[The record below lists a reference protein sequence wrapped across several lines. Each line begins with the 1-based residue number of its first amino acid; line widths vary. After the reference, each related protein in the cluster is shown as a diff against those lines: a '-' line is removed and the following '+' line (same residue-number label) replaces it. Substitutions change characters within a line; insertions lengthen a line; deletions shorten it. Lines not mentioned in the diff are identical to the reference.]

1 MKDFFINLE
10 TPTLNSNY
18 ANSLNELVVNI
29 NQNFAKIASLPFL
42 KGDSGVSIEVCDEVF
57 YSDDEEFTP
66 FACAV
71 INAIYGGDIPEDEY
85 KIDGHSSYEDL
96 KNIKTIPV
104 FYDKSQGKKYLTVPF
119 MFHDARKNY
128 LGEVINT
135 EHSMNFVD
143 MSTFVLGSGIYNGTE
158 WVWDMSK
165 HDFEP
170 KLYFNSNTQ
179 KFCWAIGS
187 QKTDIIAQGVEGQ
200 PGASVYAKYCQ
211 GILPENDHTYI
222 QITSILNDGE
232 LQGNEEADFN
242 TNINEHLSDGDFVIV
257 ELTSPHADLAF
268 GKVMTVGGVKCIPY
282 FENTTLYGAVNNI
295 TLKELLNR
303 VGKSVNTELDNVR
316 GLYVYEK
323 NEQTAKTDGTSRK
336 PHMFWVDNNE
346 GHLGML
352 KSEEDTIKNEPEL
365 GTNGVLNLDYD
376 KTKAKV
382 IDADLYTHVGDDP
395 KILSYGQDKADK
407 FELQQSPVDSGVSSG
422 VICFVPNPKVVYKEP
437 SALFNTAATQIDFG
451 STDSGSTGSSGS
463 GSATQTGTTATT
475 PTQAKTPSAQ
485 QAEFENALDINTYI
499 PSSTTETE
507 DNNKPKKNITM
518 GGMFEFALP
527 NLAVQSGEKLYNTK
541 QFVNTYTKNADPIT
555 VALQKVELNN
565 NKKVTDNT
573 SYGWRYYLDNLLL
586 ASPIEENVYVGTT
599 NNVLSIDYNNKT
611 YKANIVISVIQY
623 RVGYNS
629 NEELAFKQGTWLRN
643 KTIGGTTYTAAE
655 LEESYIDWY
664 KVADPQ
670 PSNATTLHYV
680 RFNAINDETHDGTY
694 TVGNYTNNNV
704 VTFFK
709 PMVPGKGD
717 VGTPTIPDTPQG
729 FTREDNDSTPSAP
742 IYYEKLDWTKHTFK
756 YKTTVTDVIYY
767 IVPMEELNSQETD
780 LFSVINSKGT
790 TDNITD
796 KLVCMKYRL
805 FFKENKSGN
814 ENINTIFYNP
824 LVEPIKGKG
833 ESAVPLCTPINSDG
847 TSQDDGTTKTFKLY
861 AGVSGIGQI
870 TTTGISNIC
879 FVVPNVQV
887 TLDTKTSP
895 QSSDIIAPIF
905 QNNDKTYLHPS
916 TEKVENVLGK
926 YNNYI
931 WCSGQIVSIA
941 EPQTKQIGPQTRLDH
956 YLVNKER
963 CAPGCGRM
971 LPQTPNQI
979 AGTKWLLPLTDTCKV
994 DSAKQYEFY
1003 TQKSNGAKINTLSTN
1018 LRDTDFQKISIGD
1031 VSLRYILEKDNGW
1044 YINDR
1049 RIVTEAVNT
1058 DGITY
1063 SKYTDDGYP
1072 VNNGGAS
1079 TENNGQGSVVT
1090 PGGGGKPQG

>member
-1 MKDFFINLE
+1 MKDFFINLK

-57 YSDDEEFTP
+57 YSDDEGFTP

-71 INAIYGGDIPEDEY
+71 INTIYGGDIPEDEY

-104 FYDKSQGKKYLTVPF
+104 FYDKLQGKKYLTVPF

-128 LGEVINT
+128 LGEIINT
-135 EHSMNFVD
+135 AHSMNFVD

-187 QKTDIIAQGVEGQ
+187 QKTEVIAQGVEGQ
-200 PGASVYAKYCQ
+200 PGASVYAKYCK
-211 GILPENDHTYI
+211 GVLPDNDHTYI

-232 LQGNEEADFN
+232 LQGNEEVDFN

-303 VGKSVNTELDNVR
+303 VGKSVNAELDNVR

-336 PHMFWVDNNE
+336 PHMFWVDNNG

-365 GTNGVLNLDYD
+365 GTNSVLNLDYD
-376 KTKAKV
+376 TTKAKV
-382 IDADLYTHVGDDP
+382 IDADLYTHASDDP

-407 FELQQSPVDSGVSSG
+407 LELQQSPVDSGVSSG

-437 SALFNTAATQIDFG
+437 SALFNAATAQIDFG
-451 STDSGSTGSSGS
+451 SNDNENTGDSGSESD
-463 GSATQTGTTATT
+463 TQTGTTAK
-475 PTQAKTPSAQ
+475 PVIPAKIPSAQ

-499 PSSTTETE
+499 PSSTTETD

-527 NLAVQSGEKLYNTK
+527 NLAVRDGEKLYNTK

-555 VALQKVELNN
+555 VTLQKVELNN
-565 NKKVTDNT
+565 NKELTDNT

-599 NNVLSIDYNNKT
+599 NNVLSINYNNKT
-611 YKANIVISVIQY
+611 YKANIIISVIQY

-629 NEELAFKQGTWLRN
+629 SEELAFKQGTWLRN
-643 KTIGGTTYTAAE
+643 KTIGGKTYTAIE
-655 LEESYIDWY
+655 LEENYVDWY

-670 PSNATTLHYV
+670 PSSATTSYYV
-680 RFNAINDETHDGTY
+680 RFNATNNETY

-704 VTFFK
+704 VTLFDS
-709 PMVPGKGD
+709 MVLDSNNQIQLP
-717 VGTPTIPDTPQG
+717 VTPQG
-729 FTREDNDSTPSAP
+729 FTREDNDNSPSAP
-742 IYYEKLDWTKHTFK
+742 IYYEKLDWTQRTFK

-767 IVPMEELNSQETD
+767 IVPMEELNSQEID
-780 LFSVINSKGT
+780 LFSVIKNKGT
-790 TDNITD
+790 TGNIAD

-814 ENINTIFYNP
+814 ENTNTIFYNP

-833 ESAVPLCTPINSDG
+833 NSTTPLCTLINGDG
-847 TSQDDGTTKTFKLY
+847 TSQADNTTKTFKLY
-861 AGVSGIGQI
+861 ADASGIGQI
-870 TTTGISNIC
+870 TATGISNIC
-879 FVVPNVQV
+879 FVIPRTQEYLKAVKANSLP
-887 TLDTKTSP
+887 
-895 QSSDIIAPIF
+895 
-905 QNNDKTYLHPS
+905 DKTYLHPS
-916 TEKVENVLGK
+916 TETVENALGK

-931 WCSGQIVSIA
+931 WCSGLIIS
-941 EPQTKQIGPQTRLDH
+941 TKELMLDPLY

-971 LPQTPNQI
+971 LPQTSNQI
-979 AGTKWLLPLTDTCKV
+979 AGTKWLLPLTDICKV
-994 DSAKQYEFY
+994 DSSKQYEFY

-1018 LRDTDFQKISIGD
+1018 LRDNDFQKVSIGD

-1063 SKYTDDGYP
+1063 SKYADDGYP
-1072 VNNGGAS
+1072 INNGSVSGDDD
-1079 TENNGQGSVVT
+1079 TPGSVVT
-1090 PGGGGKPQG
+1090 PGGGGIPQG

>member
-10 TPTLNSNY
+10 TPTFNSNY

-42 KGDSGVSIEVCDEVF
+42 KGDSGVSIEVCDEIF
-57 YSDDEEFTP
+57 YSEGEFTP

-85 KIDGHSSYEDL
+85 KIDGHNSYEDL

-135 EHSMNFVD
+135 EHSMNFMD

-187 QKTDIIAQGVEGQ
+187 QKTEVIAQGVEGK
-200 PGASVYAKYCQ
+200 PGASVYAKYCK
-211 GILPENDHTYI
+211 GILPDNDHTYI

-232 LQGNEEADFN
+232 IQGNDEADFN

-282 FENTTLYGAVNNI
+282 FENTTLYGAVNNV

-323 NEQTAKTDGTSRK
+323 NEQTAKTDGTIRK
-336 PHMFWVDNNE
+336 PHMFWADNNG

-352 KSEEDTIKNEPEL
+352 QSEEDTIKNEPEL
-365 GTNGVLNLDYD
+365 STNSVLNLDYD
-376 KTKAKV
+376 TTKAKV
-382 IDADLYTHVGDDP
+382 MDAGLYTHASDDT

-407 FELQQSPVDSGVSSG
+407 LELQQSPVDSGVSSG
-422 VICFVPNPKVVYKEP
+422 VICFVPNPNVVYKEP
-437 SALFNTAATQIDFG
+437 SALFNATAVQID
-451 STDSGSTGSSGS
+451 DSLNGNGSTGDSGS
-463 GSATQTGTTATT
+463 GSDTQNDTTAKPVT
-475 PTQAKTPSAQ
+475 PAKTPSAQ

-499 PSSTTETE
+499 PSSTTEPE

-527 NLAVQSGEKLYNTK
+527 NLAVQNGEKFYNTK
-541 QFVNTYTKNADPIT
+541 QFVNTYTKNTDPIT
-555 VALQKVELNN
+555 VTLQKVELNN
-565 NKKVTDNT
+565 NKELTDNT
-573 SYGWRYYLDNLLL
+573 SCGWRYYLDNLLL

-629 NEELAFKQGTWLRN
+629 SEELAFKQGTWLRN
-643 KTIGGTTYTAAE
+643 KTIGNTPYTAAE
-655 LEESYIDWY
+655 LEENYVDWY

-670 PSNATTLHYV
+670 PTDKTMNYYARFNATT
-680 RFNAINDETHDGTY
+680 EKY
-694 TVGNYTNNNV
+694 TVGNYTNNNI
-704 VTFFK
+704 VTLFK
-709 PMVPGKGD
+709 TNAIT
-717 VGTPTIPDTPQG
+717 TPDG
-729 FTREDNDSTPSAP
+729 FTKETDNGTP
-742 IYYEKLDWTKHTFK
+742 IYYEKLSWTNRTFK

-767 IVPMEELNSQETD
+767 IVPMEEHNSQETD
-780 LFSVINSKGT
+780 LFSVINSKGAT
-790 TDNITD
+790 NGTVD

-814 ENINTIFYNP
+814 ENTNTVFYNP
-824 LVEPIKGKG
+824 LSEPIKGTTSLCG
-833 ESAVPLCTPINSDG
+833 E
-847 TSQDDGTTKTFKLY
+847 
-861 AGVSGIGQI
+861 I
-870 TTTGISNIC
+870 TTQTENNIFALYNTTLNNLQNVC
-879 FVVPNVQV
+879 FVVPRNSEYLKTLKSNNVISI
-887 TLDTKTSP
+887 TP
-895 QSSDIIAPIF
+895 
-905 QNNDKTYLHPS
+905 DKTYLHPS
-916 TEKVENVLGK
+916 VVNVETALGK

-931 WCSGQIVSIA
+931 WCSGQIVSSK
-941 EPQTKQIGPQTRLDH
+941 ESKNDSLKPY

-963 CAPGCGRM
+963 CAPSCGRM
-971 LPQTPNQI
+971 LPQTSNQI
-979 AGTKWLLPLTDTCKV
+979 TGTKWVLPLIDTCKV
-994 DSAKQYEFY
+994 DSSKQYEFY
-1003 TQKSNGAKINTLSTN
+1003 TQKPNGTKINTLSTN
-1018 LRDTDFQKISIGD
+1018 LRDDDFQKVSIGD

-1063 SKYTDDGYP
+1063 SKYIDDGYP
-1072 VNNGGAS
+1072 INNGGAS
-1079 TENNGQGSVVT
+1079 TDNNNPGSSVT
-1090 PGGGGKPQG
+1090 PEGPNRPGQL

>member
-42 KGDSGVSIEVCDEVF
+42 KGDSGVSIEACDEVF

-71 INAIYGGDIPEDEY
+71 INAIYGGDIPENEY

-143 MSTFVLGSGIYNGTE
+143 MSTFVLGSGIYNGNE
-158 WVWDMSK
+158 WIWDMTK

-187 QKTDIIAQGVEGQ
+187 QKTEVIAQGVEGQ
-200 PGASVYAKYCQ
+200 PGASVYVKYCK
-211 GILPENDHTYI
+211 GILPDNDHTYI

-232 LQGNEEADFN
+232 IQGNDEVDFN
-242 TNINEHLSDGDFVIV
+242 TNINEHLSDGDFVMV
-257 ELTSPHADLAF
+257 ELTSPHTDLAF

-323 NEQTAKTDGTSRK
+323 NEQTAKTDGTARK
-336 PHMFWVDNNE
+336 PHMFWADNNG

-365 GTNGVLNLDYD
+365 GTNGVLNLDYQTTKS
-376 KTKAKV
+376 KT
-382 IDADLYTHVGDDP
+382 IDADLYTHTNNDT
-395 KILSYGQDKADK
+395 KILSYGQDKSDK
-407 FELQQSPVDSGVSSG
+407 LELQQSPVDSGVSSG
-422 VICFVPNPKVVYKEP
+422 IICFVPNPNVVYKEP
-437 SALFNTAATQIDFG
+437 SALFNAAAVQTDFGFNDTG
-451 STDSGSTGSSGS
+451 STDDSDSGSD
-463 GSATQTGTTATT
+463 TQNGTTAKPVT
-475 PTQAKTPSAQ
+475 PTKTPSAQ

-499 PSSTTETE
+499 PSSTTETD
-507 DNNKPKKNITM
+507 DNDKPKKNITM

-527 NLAVQSGEKLYNTK
+527 NLAVQNGEKLYNTK
-541 QFVNTYTKNADPIT
+541 QFVNTYTKNADPIIVT
-555 VALQKVELNN
+555 LQKVELNN
-565 NKKVTDNT
+565 NRQLTDNT
-573 SYGWRYYLDNLLL
+573 SHGWRYYLDNLLL

-599 NNVLSIDYNNKT
+599 NNILSIDYNNKT
-611 YKANIVISVIQY
+611 YKANIIISAIQY
-623 RVGYNS
+623 RIGYNS
-629 NEELAFKQGTWLRN
+629 NEEITFKQGTWLRN
-643 KTIGGTTYTAAE
+643 KTIGGKPYTAVE

-670 PSNATTLHYV
+670 PANATTSHYV
-680 RFNAINDETHDGTY
+680 RFNAVNGEKYTDDTH
-694 TVGNYTNNNV
+694 NYTNNNV
-704 VTFFK
+704 ITVFK
-709 PMVPGKGD
+709 PMEPGKNN
-717 VGTPTIPDTPQG
+717 VGTTIPATPQG
-729 FTREDNDSTPSAP
+729 FTREDNDSSPSAP
-742 IYYEKLDWTKHTFK
+742 IYYEKLDWTKRAFK

-767 IVPMEELNSQETD
+767 IVPMEELNNQETD
-780 LFSVINSKGT
+780 LFSVIKSKGT
-790 TDNITD
+790 TDNIAD

-814 ENINTIFYNP
+814 ENTNTIFYNP

-833 ESAVPLCTPINSDG
+833 DNITSLCTLINGDG
-847 TSQDDGTTKTFKLY
+847 TSQEDNTTKTFKLY
-861 AGVSGIGQI
+861 ADAPGIGQL
-870 TTTGISNIC
+870 TAAGISNVC
-879 FVVPNVQV
+879 FVIPRTQEYLKEV
-887 TLDTKTSP
+887 
-895 QSSDIIAPIF
+895 
-905 QNNDKTYLHPS
+905 NDKLVVRRSIDFTYLHPS
-916 TEKVENVLGK
+916 AENVENTLGK

-931 WCSGQIVSIA
+931 WCSGRIVS
-941 EPQTKQIGPQTRLDH
+941 TKELLKDGIIPH

-963 CAPGCGRM
+963 CAPSCGRM
-971 LPQTPNQI
+971 LPQTANQI
-979 AGTKWLLPLTDTCKV
+979 TGTKWLLPLTDTCKV
-994 DSAKQYEFY
+994 DSSKQYEFY

-1018 LRDTDFQKISIGD
+1018 LRDTDFQKINIGDVSLPD

-1058 DGITY
+1058 EGITY

-1072 VNNGGAS
+1072 VNNGGVS
-1079 TENNGQGSVVT
+1079 GDGDGPGSAVT
-1090 PGGGGKPQG
+1090 PGGGIPQG

>member
-57 YSDDEEFTP
+57 YSDDEETFTP

-71 INAIYGGDIPEDEY
+71 INAIYGGGIPEDEY
-85 KIDGHSSYEDL
+85 KIDGHNSYEDL

-143 MSTFVLGSGIYNGTE
+143 MSTFVLGSGIYDGTE
-158 WVWDMSK
+158 WVWDVSK

-187 QKTDIIAQGVEGQ
+187 QKTEVIAQGVEGK
-200 PGASVYAKYCQ
+200 PGASVYAKYCKGEFEGTDQ
-211 GILPENDHTYI
+211 TYI
-222 QITSILNDGE
+222 YITSILNEGSLVENAQPEFSESIDE
-232 LQGNEEADFN
+232 YLN
-242 TNINEHLSDGDFVIV
+242 DGDFVMV

-268 GKVMTVGGVKCIPY
+268 GKVMTVGDKKCIPY
-282 FENTTLYGAVNNI
+282 FANTTLYGAASNI

-303 VGKSVNTELDNVR
+303 VGKNIANDVDGVR

-323 NEQTAKTDGTSRK
+323 NSQTAENDGTPRT
-336 PHMFWVDNNE
+336 PHMFWVEKNE

-352 KSEEDTIKNEPEL
+352 KSDTQTTTETTKDTPEL
-365 GTNGVLNLDYD
+365 GDNGVLKIDYD
-376 KTKAKV
+376 TTKAKV
-382 IDADLYTHVGDDP
+382 MDADLFTHAGDDT
-395 KILSYGQDKADK
+395 KILSYGNGETNKL
-407 FELQQSPVDSGVSSG
+407 ELQQSAVDSGVPTQSP
-422 VICFVPNPKVVYKEP
+422 ICFVPNPKVTYKEP
-437 SALFNTAATQIDFG
+437 SSILYSIAELQTEDNSGNDSTSADSTQNGGLGKSDTTTTKAAATKVT
-451 STDSGSTGSSGS
+451 SV
-463 GSATQTGTTATT
+463 
-475 PTQAKTPSAQ
+475 Q
-485 QAEFENALDINTYI
+485 QAEFENTLDINTYI
-499 PSSTTETE
+499 PSSTTELE
-507 DNNKPKKNITM
+507 DNNKPKKNVAL
-518 GGMFEFALP
+518 GGVLEFALP
-527 NLAVQSGEKLYNTK
+527 NLAVQNGEKLYNTK

-565 NKKVTDNT
+565 NKKITDNT

-586 ASPIEENVYVGTT
+586 ASPIEENIYVGTT

-611 YKANIVISVIQY
+611 YKANIVISAIQY

-629 NEELAFKQGTWLRN
+629 NEELAFKQGTWLRDKN
-643 KTIGGTTYTAAE
+643 IGGEDYTPAK
-655 LEESYIDWY
+655 LEESYVDWY

-670 PSNATTLHYV
+670 PSKITTNHYV
-680 RFNAINDETHDGTY
+680 RFNAANNEKYTEGTY
-694 TVGNYTNNNV
+694 KNNNV
-704 VTFFK
+704 VTLFK
-709 PMVPGKGD
+709 PMEPGKGD

-729 FTREDNDSTPSAP
+729 FTREDNDSNPSAP
-742 IYYEKLDWTKHTFK
+742 IYYEKLDWTERTFK

-780 LFSVINSKGT
+780 LFSVIKGT
-790 TDNITD
+790 GKTNDVAD

-814 ENINTIFYNP
+814 ENTNTIFYNP
-824 LVEPIKGKG
+824 LIEPIKSRG
-833 ESAVPLCTPINSDG
+833 VQLCLQINSDG
-847 TSQDDGTTKTFKLY
+847 TSQDDNATKTFKLY
-861 AGVSGIGQI
+861 ADTTIGPL
-870 TTTGISNIC
+870 TATVNSNVC
-879 FVVPNVQV
+879 FVIPRDN
-887 TLDTKTSP
+887 TNNECWCNLDTKTSTGE
-895 QSSDIIAPIF
+895 
-905 QNNDKTYLHPS
+905 QNLIQLNDRTFLHPT
-916 TEKVENVLGK
+916 TEAVENSLGK

-931 WCSGQIVSIA
+931 WCSGQIVS
-941 EPQTKQIGPQTRLDH
+941 TKVLTTDNRKPY

-963 CAPGCGRM
+963 CAPSCGRM
-971 LPQTPNQI
+971 LPQTANQI
-979 AGTKWLLPLTDTCKV
+979 NGTKWVLPLTDTGTV
-994 DSAKQYEFY
+994 DSSKQYEFY
-1003 TQKSNGAKINTLSTN
+1003 TQKSNGTKVNTLSTN
-1018 LRDTDFQKISIGD
+1018 LQDVDFQKVSIGD

-1063 SKYTDDGYP
+1063 SKYIDDGYP
-1072 VNNGGAS
+1072 LSNGGAS
-1079 TENNGQGSVVT
+1079 TDNPGSGDSSIT
-1090 PGGGGKPQG
+1090 GPGGTTQGQD